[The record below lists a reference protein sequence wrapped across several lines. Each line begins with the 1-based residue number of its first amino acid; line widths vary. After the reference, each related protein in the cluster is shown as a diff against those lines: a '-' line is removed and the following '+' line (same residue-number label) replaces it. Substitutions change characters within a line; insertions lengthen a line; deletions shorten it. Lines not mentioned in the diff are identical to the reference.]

1 VTRPPKSNVRYALY
15 AIGCAVVAMMLRYPA
30 FSSGFS
36 ADDYAQLQMIDGTYP
51 GKREPW
57 DLYNFA
63 NGTREEADALRHR
76 GFFPWFTHPEI
87 RLSMFR
93 PLSSL
98 LLSLDFH
105 LFGEDAFP
113 YHVHSA
119 AWWVA
124 MLLAVAWLYG
134 AFLPRAIAYFALAIF
149 AVDQSHTIPFAWIA
163 NRCSLGSTLFGVLG
177 LIAYIRFRQGGSR
190 AAAAACFA
198 SYALAVAFGE
208 YGLSIAP
215 YTAAYE
221 LWRLQQARR
230 AGELK
235 GRNVLLVLGGHALA
249 LWPVVV
255 PCAIYLVIRAAIGRG
270 PLHSGIYIGPD
281 SGIAGF
287 VLLIAQRVPVL
298 LADMLAGL
306 PSESWNLGN
315 LALKPWVARGFLD
328 MRWVWSPDRWR
339 TANSIVG
346 AVVMLFGLFAWR
358 AVVRKLARDSARG
371 VHADSPHVHW
381 LMWGGALAVLPVVGS
396 FPSGRLLV
404 GAEIGISVLFA
415 TIVVLCFRDLAERFR
430 AGRVRTAFAVLAGL
444 FVLFLHLGMPAAYD
458 YWDTLAVKY
467 GSNAHR
473 KAVLTMDVD
482 WKRLPSQ
489 RVIILAAMGYG
500 TSLYVPIVLA
510 RHGRKPPRSVW
521 TTSLAPGRHAL
532 LRESAKSF
540 RLAPMDG
547 YAMLANAPEELFA
560 DPSQPFER
568 GDVVDLGGLRVT
580 VFEATG
586 RHVHSI
592 RVESDVSFD
601 DPSFVFILPQMSG
614 LRRFPIPPVGQAAI
628 VPEAVVPPL

>member
-1 VTRPPKSNVRYALY
+1 MIRPSARNVVYALF
-15 AIGCAVVAMMLRYPA
+15 AVGCAAVAVMLRHPA
-30 FSSGFS
+30 FTSGFS

-51 GKREPW
+51 GERAPW

-98 LLSLDFH
+98 LLALDFH

-124 MLLAVAWLYG
+124 MLFVVAWLYG
-134 AFLPRAIAYFALAIF
+134 AFLPRSIAYFALAMY

-163 NRCSLGSTLFGVLG
+163 NRCSLGSILFGVLG
-177 LIAYIRFRQGGSR
+177 LIAFVRFRERGSR
-190 AAAAACFA
+190 KAAAACVASFA
-198 SYALAVAFGE
+198 MAVAFGE

-215 YTAAYE
+215 YAAAYE
-221 LWRLQQARR
+221 LWRLREARR
-230 AGELK
+230 SGAADARGWPS
-235 GRNVLLVLGGHALA
+235 VLAGHALS

-270 PLHSGIYIGPD
+270 PLHSGIYVGPD
-281 SGIAGF
+281 SGLFGF
-287 VLLIAQRVPVL
+287 ALLIVERVPVL
-298 LADMLAGL
+298 VADLLVAL

-315 LALKPWVARGFLD
+315 LALRPYVARGWID
-328 MRWVWSPDRWR
+328 MRWVWTPDRWR
-339 TANSIVG
+339 VANSVIG
-346 AVVMLFGLFAWR
+346 GVVTLLGLLAWR
-358 AVVRKLARDSARG
+358 AVTRKLARDAAHGKRE
-371 VHADSPHVHW
+371 DPPHVHW
-381 LMWGGALAVLPVVGS
+381 IVWGGALAVLPVVGS
-396 FPSGRLLV
+396 FPSGRLLG
-404 GAEIGISVLFA
+404 GAQIGVSVLFA
-415 TIVVLCFRDLAERFR
+415 TIVVLCFRDLRERFA
-430 AGRVRTAFAVLAGL
+430 AGRLRTVFAVLAGAL
-444 FVLFLHLGMPAAYD
+444 VLLMHLAVPMVYD

-473 KAVLTMDVD
+473 KAVLTMDAD
-482 WKRLPSQ
+482 WKRLPHQ
-489 RVIILAAMGYG
+489 RVIVLAAMGYG

-521 TTSLAPGRHAL
+521 TTSLAPGAHVL
-532 LRESAKSF
+532 FRESETAF
-540 RLAPMDG
+540 RLAPRDG

-560 DPSQPFER
+560 DPSEPFKR
-568 GDVVDLGGLRVT
+568 GDVVDLGGLKIT
-580 VFEATG
+580 VLDATD
-586 RHVHSI
+586 RHVHAI
-592 RVESDVSFD
+592 RVEADVSLD
-601 DPSFVFILPQMSG
+601 DPSLVFMLPRMDG
-614 LRRFPIPPVGQAAI
+614 LRRFPIPPIGKAAI